1 MRERRAELEARN
13 AVVVVIGF
21 EAARRQRGFC
31 RLLRLDG
38 WPCLVD
44 ESRAVY
50 RAYGLGRLPWWR
62 TFTLASLWGY
72 VGFWRRGLAMP
83 RSKADIFQAGGDFV
97 VDPAGALALVHPGN
111 DPHDRPTVE
120 EILAALEGDAR

>member
-1 MRERRAELEARN
+1 LRERRAELEARN

-31 RLLRLDG
+31 RLLELDG

-44 ESRAVY
+44 ESLAAY

-62 TFTLASLWGY
+62 TFTVASLWGY

-83 RSKADIFQAGGDFV
+83 RPKADIYQAGGDFV
-97 VDPAGALALVHPGN
+97 VDPAGNLALVHPGK

-120 EILAALEGDAR
+120 EIIDALEGDFR